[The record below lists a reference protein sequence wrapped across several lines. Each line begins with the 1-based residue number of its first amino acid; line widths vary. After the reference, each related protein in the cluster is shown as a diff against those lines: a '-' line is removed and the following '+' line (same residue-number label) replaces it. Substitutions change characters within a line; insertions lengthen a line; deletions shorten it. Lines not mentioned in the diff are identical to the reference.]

1 MATLA
6 PPAPAAVVEEEAPA
20 ESTRKPTRKRTRLV
34 LLLLVVVLLAG
45 AFLERSVLLGSS
57 PKKAAGSHKPEPGV
71 IVQLDA
77 MTLNLADGHFLKLGL
92 ALQLTKQ
99 ASGSAA
105 APAQGA
111 AAAPAVD
118 GAPAQD
124 AAITVLGER
133 TYAQLLAPGGR
144 TRARQSLQREVAT
157 RYGGKVMRVYFTEF
171 VMQ

>member
-6 PPAPAAVVEEEAPA
+6 PPAPGAVVEEEASAAPP
-20 ESTRKPTRKRTRLV
+20 KRKRKRVV
-34 LLLLVVVLLAG
+34 LLLLVVVLLAA
-45 AFLERSVLLGSS
+45 AFLGRSVLLGS
-57 PKKAAGSHKPEPGV
+57 PPTKAAGSDKPEPGA

-99 ASGSAA
+99 ASGGAS

-144 TRARQSLQREVAT
+144 TRARQSLQREVTT